1 MRQVER
7 GDGGHQNR
15 GREEGSVS
23 CRCAEIHGGLP
34 EGVGRGLTCHL
45 ETSVGFNQCLLETR
59 HSHGDPTSLAPHERL
74 TDLDVLPREKPHTGA
89 AAREQPRDSPVIER

>member
-45 ETSVGFNQCLLETR
+45 ETSVGFNQCLLETAGEAGQSPR
-59 HSHGDPTSLAPHERL
+59 GSIARVLEMGREGVMVSYNLGSMSL
-74 TDLDVLPREKPHTGA
+74 VCG
-89 AAREQPRDSPVIER
+89 S